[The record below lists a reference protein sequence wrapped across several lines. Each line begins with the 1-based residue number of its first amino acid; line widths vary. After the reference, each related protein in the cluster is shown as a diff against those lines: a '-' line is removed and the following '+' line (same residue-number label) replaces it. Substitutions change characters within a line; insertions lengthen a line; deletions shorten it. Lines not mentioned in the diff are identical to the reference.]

1 MTKGSYLS
9 TTINL
14 NLEWTLPLEVHGN
27 DSFSNLRFHF
37 DLHMCHSL
45 SIKKALLYRKVCNKT
60 SCSPSPITFFSPIY
74 KTISFWSFFSYENK
88 KVVRKNYGSWWSEI
102 SRWDPSFVYS
112 LCISH
117 FLERNSSVWAI
128 WAAQG
133 RKSKQ
138 KFEYFLA
145 TFEDGFSNFLWAL

>member
-1 MTKGSYLS
+1 MTKGSFLS
-9 TTINL
+9 TTIDL

-60 SCSPSPITFFSPIY
+60 CCSPSSITFFHRFIKQSVSGP
-74 KTISFWSFFSYENK
+74 FFSYENK
-88 KVVRKNYGSWWSEI
+88 KVVRKKSGSWWSEI

-112 LCISH
+112 WCISH
-117 FLERNSSVWAI
+117 FLERIILLFGSFWQLRAESQN
-128 WAAQG
+128 
-133 RKSKQ
+133 KS
-138 KFEYFLA
+138 L
-145 TFEDGFSNFLWAL
+145 SIS